1 MDELKN
7 KKRSTTAYA
16 PPKRK
21 ITPEFGKGVSVAPSV
36 PIAPTLKMLGVGEVA
51 EFPTE
56 QRSSVYATIHR
67 LRKDYKRQGWD
78 VEIIDNECDDNNLTV
93 RIKRVS

>member
-1 MDELKN
+1 MDEMTK
-7 KKRSTTAYA
+7 SVASVQSYT

-21 ITPEFGKGVSVAPSV
+21 ITPEFVPGTAIAPSV
-36 PIAPTLKMLGVGEVA
+36 PVAPTLKALKIGGIA

-56 QRSSVYATIHR
+56 QRSSVYATIYR

-78 VEIIDNECDDNNLTV
+78 VEILEPESVNDEFVV
-93 RIKRVS
+93 RIKRIS

>member
-1 MDELKN
+1 MDELKHL
-7 KKRSTTAYA
+7 KTSVSTYT

-21 ITPEFGKGVSVAPSV
+21 ITPEFSKGVDIAPSV
-36 PIAPTLKMLGVGEVA
+36 PIAPTLKSLCVGEIA

-56 QRSSVYATIHR
+56 QRSSVYATIFR
-67 LRKDYKRQGWD
+67 LRKDYKRQGWN
-78 VEIIDNECDDNNLTV
+78 VEILDDNDTDNDLVV

>member
-7 KKRSTTAYA
+7 KKACVSTYT

-21 ITPEFGKGVSVAPSV
+21 ITPEFCKGIYIAPSI
-36 PIAPTLKMLGVGEVA
+36 PIAPTLKSLCVGQIA

-56 QRSSVYATIHR
+56 QRSSVYATIYR
-67 LRKDYKRQGWD
+67 LRNDYKRQGWD
-78 VEIIDNECDDNNLTV
+78 VEILENKGEDNDLVV

>member
-1 MDELKN
+1 MEEMT
-7 KKRSTTAYA
+7 RIAAAQPAYT
-16 PPKRK
+16 PPRRRV
-21 ITPEFGKGVSVAPSV
+21 TPEFSPSV
-36 PIAPTLKMLGVGEVA
+36 PVAQSVPVAPTLKSLKIGEIA

-56 QRSSVYATIHR
+56 QRSSVLATIYR

-78 VEIIDNECDDNNLTV
+78 VEILASEGDAEDFVV